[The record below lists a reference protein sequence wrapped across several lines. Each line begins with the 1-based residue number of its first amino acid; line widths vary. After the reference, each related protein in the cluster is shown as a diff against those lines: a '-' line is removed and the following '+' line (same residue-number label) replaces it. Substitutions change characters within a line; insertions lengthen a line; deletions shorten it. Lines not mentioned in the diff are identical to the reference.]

1 MSDEVRVEGIDVES
15 QEARI
20 EQEKDI
26 IAFETWQRSVDSH
39 MARFTDGMDSND
51 LPDYDYALAF
61 AQNRNPRTVARQAI
75 RAAGGF

>member
-1 MSDEVRVEGIDVES
+1 MET

-20 EQEKDI
+20 EREKDI
-26 IAFETWQRSVDSH
+26 AAFEAWQRLVDSH

-61 AQNRNPRTVARQAI
+61 AQDRNPRTVARQAI